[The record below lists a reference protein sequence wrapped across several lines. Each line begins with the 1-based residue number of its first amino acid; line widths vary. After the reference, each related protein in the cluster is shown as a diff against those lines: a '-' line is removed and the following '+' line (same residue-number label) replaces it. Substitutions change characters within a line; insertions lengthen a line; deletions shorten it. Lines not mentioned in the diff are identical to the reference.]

1 MLERNSFEIKGEF
14 KNMKEQKLKYSNS
27 TELPNNFL
35 AEQSILN
42 ILLTNPALI
51 TTAIENLKEESFYF
65 EPHKIIYSI
74 LCELKNEKK
83 TVTLTTLITVLQD
96 RALLSQIGGMDQI
109 VSIMNRFETFSNLED
124 YIKLVNEKYLRR
136 LIIELGKQTIV
147 WGYTTSSTLPE
158 VLIQI
163 ESNLS
168 TVNQQTVSQKVYT
181 ASEVVDEVF
190 LDITAK
196 IKNNENPGILT
207 TYKDLD
213 SVLQGFQKSDLV
225 IIAGRPSMGKTAFAL
240 NLGKNVVSKYKIPL
254 VVFSLEMSRQQIIYR
269 FLSNISQINSSRLK
283 SGKMTSPEWKLLSQS
298 MKELS
303 ELPIFVEDSANLTI
317 NDIRST
323 LRKIFQGK
331 TKQGLVIID
340 YLQLMKTTS
349 KIENRAQE
357 ISEVTRSLKILAK
370 EFEVPIILLSQLSR
384 NVESRVNKRPLLSD
398 LRESGSIEQDAD
410 IVVMLYRDD
419 YYTNQTTK
427 LSLTEFIVAKHRN
440 GPVGTAK
447 LNFNPATTTFTT
459 I

>member
-1 MLERNSFEIKGEF
+1 
-14 KNMKEQKLKYSNS
+14 MKEQKLKYSNS

-42 ILLTNPALI
+42 ILILNPSLI

-74 LCELKNEKK
+74 ICELKSEKK
-83 TVTLTTLITVLQD
+83 IVTLTTLMTVLQD
-96 RALLSQIGGMDQI
+96 RALLSQIGGVEIIISI
-109 VSIMNRFETFSNLED
+109 VNRFETFSNLQE

-147 WGYTTSSTLPE
+147 SGYTTSSTLPE

-163 ESNLS
+163 ENNLS
-168 TVNQQTVSQKVYT
+168 NVNQQTVSQKVYT
-181 ASEVVDEVF
+181 ASEIVDDVF

-283 SGKMTSPEWKLLSQS
+283 SGKMTSQEWKLLSQS

-303 ELPIFVEDSANLTI
+303 ELPIFVEDSPNLTI

-323 LRKIFQGK
+323 LRKIFQGS

-419 YYTNQTTK
+419 YYTNQPTK

-447 LNFNPATTTFTT
+447 LNFNPTTTTFTT

>member
-1 MLERNSFEIKGEF
+1 
-14 KNMKEQKLKYSNS
+14 MKEQKLKYSNS
-27 TELPNNFL
+27 TELPHNFL

-42 ILLTNPALI
+42 ILLINPALI
-51 TTAIENLKEESFYF
+51 TTASENLKEESFYF

-74 LCELKNEKK
+74 LCELKNDKK
-83 TVTLTTLITVLQD
+83 TVTVTTVIGVLQD
-96 RALLSQIGGMDQI
+96 RALLSQIGGVDLI
-109 VSIMNRFETFSNLED
+109 ISLVNKFETFSNLED

-147 WGYTTSSTLPE
+147 WGYTTSRTLPE

-163 ESNLS
+163 ENNLS
-168 TVNQQTVSQKVYT
+168 TVNQQTVSQKVYS

-213 SVLQGFQKSDLV
+213 SVLQGFQNSDLV

-269 FLSNISQINSSRLK
+269 FLANISQINSSRLK
-283 SGKMTSPEWKLLSQS
+283 SGKMTSSEWKLLSQS

-303 ELPIFVEDSANLTI
+303 ELPIFVEDSPNLTI

-340 YLQLMKTTS
+340 YLQLMKTNS
-349 KIENRAQE
+349 RIENRAQE

>member
-1 MLERNSFEIKGEF
+1 
-14 KNMKEQKLKYSNS
+14 MKEQKLKYSNS

-42 ILLTNPALI
+42 ILLTNPSLI

-83 TVTLTTLITVLQD
+83 IVTLTTLMTVLQD
-96 RALLSQIGGMDQI
+96 RALLSQIGGVEIIISI
-109 VSIMNRFETFSNLED
+109 VNRFETFSNLQE

-147 WGYTTSSTLPE
+147 SGYTTSSTLQE

-163 ESNLS
+163 ENNLS
-168 TVNQQTVSQKVYT
+168 NVNQQTVSQKVYT
-181 ASEVVDEVF
+181 ASEIVDDVF

-283 SGKMTSPEWKLLSQS
+283 SGKMTSQEWKLLSHS

-303 ELPIFVEDSANLTI
+303 ELPIFVEDSPNLTI

-370 EFEVPIILLSQLSR
+370 EFEVPIVLLSQLSR

-419 YYTNQTTK
+419 YYTNQPTK

-447 LNFNPATTTFTT
+447 LNFNPTTTTFTT

>member
-1 MLERNSFEIKGEF
+1 
-14 KNMKEQKLKYSNS
+14 MKEQKLKYSNS

-51 TTAIENLKEESFYF
+51 TKATENLKEESFYF

-83 TVTLTTLITVLQD
+83 PVTLTTLITVLQD
-96 RALLSQIGGMDQI
+96 RALLSQIGGMDQL
-109 VSIMNRFETFSNLED
+109 VSITNRFETFSNLEE
-124 YIKLVNEKYLRR
+124 YMKLVNEKYLRR

-163 ESNLS
+163 ENNLS
-168 TVNQQTVSQKVYT
+168 IVNQQTLSQKVYT

-240 NLGKNVVSKYKIPL
+240 NLGKNIVSKYKIPL
-254 VVFSLEMSRQQIIYR
+254 IVFSLEMSRQQIIYR

-283 SGKMTSPEWKLLSQS
+283 SGKMTTPEWKLLSQS

-323 LRKIFQGK
+323 LHKIFQGK
-331 TKQGLVIID
+331 TKQGFVIID

-349 KIENRAQE
+349 KIDNRAQE